1 VPTTRQQNNSAQQNK
16 SSRKSDPPPA
26 PTFEIEN
33 ELRAAGA
40 RVVAGVDEVGRGAWA
55 GPLLV
60 CAAVPGEGEPPAGLT
75 DSKRLTPKRRRELA
89 TQIEPWVAD
98 HAFGW
103 SEAAEIDEVGMTE
116 ALHRAARRA
125 LDALEPRPDAVL
137 LDGRHDLVGGAED
150 VGVVEADGAYAGEA
164 AQGSGGLEAVHVA
177 EFGDAQGQFAVAAA
191 AGRRNNEEM
200 AETSTSGLDTD
211 VRWRMEAFM
220 IRKRNGIPPASPQ
233 AEFIRS
239 RNGCGFGPG

>member
-1 VPTTRQQNNSAQQNK
+1 MTSANTASAKNSA
-16 SSRKSDPPPA
+16 SRRATKSDPPPA
-26 PTFEIEN
+26 PTFDVEN

-89 TQIEPWVAD
+89 VQIEPWVAD

-137 LDGRHDLVGGAED
+137 LDGRHDFIGRPWRVRTQ
-150 VGVVEADGAYAGEA
+150 VK
-164 AQGSGGLEAVHVA
+164 
-177 EFGDAQGQFAVAAA
+177 GDLTCVSVAAA
-191 AGRRNNEEM
+191 AILAKVRRDSLM
-200 AETSTSGLDTD
+200 AELAEEHPGYGFEKAAGYPSPTHRATLAEVGPTPQHRMSWAYLDD
-211 VRWRMEAFM
+211 LPRWSHLRRVRPAP
-220 IRKRNGIPPASPQ
+220 GGQIPLL
-233 AEFIRS
+233 
-239 RNGCGFGPG
+239 

>member
-1 VPTTRQQNNSAQQNK
+1 MPTTTSQTIPSKNGPDRVSGPQ
-16 SSRKSDPPPA
+16 PA
-26 PTFEIEN
+26 PTFEVED

-60 CAAVPGEGEPPAGLT
+60 CAAIPGRGAPPAGLT

-89 TQIEPWVAD
+89 VLVEPWVAD

-125 LDALEPRPDAVL
+125 LDALEPRPEAVI
-137 LDGRHDLVGGAED
+137 LDGRHDFIGRPWNVRTQ
-150 VGVVEADGAYAGEA
+150 VK
-164 AQGSGGLEAVHVA
+164 
-177 EFGDAQGQFAVAAA
+177 GDLTCVSVAAA
-191 AGRRNNEEM
+191 AILAKVRRDALM
-200 AETSTSGLDTD
+200 AELAEAHPGYGFERAAGYPSPTHRATLAEAGPTPQHRMSWAYLDD
-211 VRWRMEAFM
+211 LPRWRHLRRVRPAP
-220 IRKRNGIPPASPQ
+220 GGQIPLL
-233 AEFIRS
+233 
-239 RNGCGFGPG
+239 